1 MITVGIV
8 DYNSGNLK
16 SVQHS
21 FETVIKN
28 KNLKAQT
35 CLLSE
40 AQHLNQPDEVIL
52 KTLVSD
58 HLKYTNS
65 EVAKHILDN
74 WDDMLN
80 HFVKVMPNEYRR
92 ALNELQEKT
101 NKETV

>member
-1 MITVGIV
+1 MSGGVAYIFDVNETFEANCNKSMVTLEKV
-8 DYNSGNLK
+8 LPANS
-16 SVQHS
+16 QP
-21 FETVIKN
+21 
-28 KNLKAQT
+28 
-35 CLLSE
+35 SE

-92 ALNELQEKT
+92 ALNELQEKM

>member
-1 MITVGIV
+1 
-8 DYNSGNLK
+8 
-16 SVQHS
+16 
-21 FETVIKN
+21 
-28 KNLKAQT
+28 
-35 CLLSE
+35 
-40 AQHLNQPDEVIL
+40 VIL

>member
-1 MITVGIV
+1 MVTLEKVLPA
-8 DYNSGNLK
+8 NS
-16 SVQHS
+16 QP
-21 FETVIKN
+21 
-28 KNLKAQT
+28 
-35 CLLSE
+35 SE
-40 AQHLNQPDEVIL
+40 AQHLNQPDELIL
-52 KTLVSD
+52 KSLVSD